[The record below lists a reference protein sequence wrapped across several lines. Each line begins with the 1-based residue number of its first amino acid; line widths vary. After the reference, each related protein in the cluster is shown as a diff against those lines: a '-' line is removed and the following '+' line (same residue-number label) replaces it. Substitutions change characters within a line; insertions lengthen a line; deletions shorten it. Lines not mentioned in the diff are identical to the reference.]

1 MNFTTCFLEGSESN
15 KRVPC
20 HCAPHFT
27 EPSLSTVAV
36 AMFGSRAAPGSGV
49 VRTFTEAEAEAGPLP
64 GLDTVTTNVY
74 GTPVA
79 EGGRVPAGTVNV
91 GVEGRASGGPLVV
104 AQGSGPVTELTVQVQ
119 EKDRPCVCVCVCVC
133 ACACACVCVCV
144 CVRACACAC
153 ACACARARA
162 FLIQPGLETASGRRC
177 VCARA

>member
-104 AQGSGPVTELTVQVQ
+104 AQGSGPVTVLTVQVQ

-133 ACACACVCVCV
+133 ARVRVRACVCVCV
-144 CVRACACAC
+144 CVRVRVRVRVR
-153 ACACARARA
+153 ARARA
-162 FLIQPGLETASGRRC
+162 RS
-177 VCARA
+177 